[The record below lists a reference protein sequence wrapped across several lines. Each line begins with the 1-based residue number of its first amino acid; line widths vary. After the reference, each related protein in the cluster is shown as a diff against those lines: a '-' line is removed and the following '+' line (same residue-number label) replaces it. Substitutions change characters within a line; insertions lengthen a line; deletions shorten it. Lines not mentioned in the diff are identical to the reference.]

1 MLPHSG
7 VGVLMDTKP
16 CQIVFPAWNTYVSE
30 TDDGPLFVSFDE
42 EAALKDLT
50 DTLEHCARVIIPIRQ
65 PNRNGGP
72 VKPESEL
79 LWNMEDELCS
89 ALAQHGVLC
98 RLVGRLTHQGIR
110 ELVFQLDDW
119 QSFRAP
125 VGLWMQAHADY
136 AIDVSEH
143 EGWDFFND
151 CIRPTPERWLYLAD
165 ESVVDNLIKNG
176 SDPQKEHALEF
187 VFVGERPGLEAT
199 AKALRGR
206 GYRPLRELDFDQGEM
221 VMVKAM
227 KLDVDKIFEESLAH
241 AQTAEEHGVKYD
253 GWGALVVT

>member
-1 MLPHSG
+1 
-7 VGVLMDTKP
+7 MDTKP

-151 CIRPTPERWLYLAD
+151 CIRPTPERWLHLAD